1 MIANMDANML
11 ALNQDRNNIFT
22 LTVIAG
28 VQLVFIGKGKLK
40 EIAKSSGLE
49 QVGIT
54 SAEPLYYLK
63 EILKRRADEGRVSPF
78 EEKEPDLRIS
88 PAQLLRNCQTVITLA
103 VPYAVPV
110 HPVPEPRGEPSGI
123 VARCARGI
131 DYHRIV
137 EDKAKRIIDALN
149 LEASIPFKY
158 RILTDRSPLVERE
171 LASNSGLGWIGENCA
186 LINPRYG
193 SYTVLGTILIDKY
206 IEPDERIT
214 HSCLNCSKCREA
226 CPTLAIPEPFTLNPF
241 RCLSYLTQASGI
253 FPIEMRPAL
262 GTKIYGCDIC
272 QEACP
277 QNQTREN
284 SAITE
289 LAFSF
294 FPANPLLIPL
304 LGLTRKEFDSTIGM
318 TSAGWRGK
326 TNLQRNVIIALGNL
340 GDQIATKPLT
350 RLLENDPRTLI
361 RLHAAWALGQI
372 GGRKAAFALEK
383 SNQRDPEPAVQEEA
397 KLALEKSR

>member
-1 MIANMDANML
+1 M
-11 ALNQDRNNIFT
+11 
-22 LTVIAG
+22 
-28 VQLVFIGKGKLK
+28 FIGKGKLK
-40 EIAKSSGLE
+40 EIAESIGVE

-63 EILKRRADEGRVSPF
+63 ERLERRVDEGRISPF

-88 PAQLLRNCQTVITLA
+88 PEKLLFNCQAVITLA

-110 HPVPEPRGEPSGI
+110 HPLPEKREEPSGI

-137 EDKAKRIIDALN
+137 EDKAKRIIEALN
-149 LEASIPFKY
+149 LEVTMPFKY
-158 RILTDRSPLVERE
+158 RILTDRSPLMERE
-171 LASNSGLGWIGENCA
+171 LASNSGLGWIGENCT

-206 IEPDERIT
+206 IEPDEKIR
-214 HSCLNCSKCREA
+214 HSCLNCGKCREA
-226 CPTLAIPEPFTLNPF
+226 CPTSAILEPFIMNPF

-253 FPIEMRPAL
+253 FPLKMRPAL
-262 GTKIYGCDIC
+262 GAKIYGCDIC

-277 QNQTREN
+277 HNQFREN

-289 LAFSF
+289 LAFSYF
-294 FPANPLLIPL
+294 SANPLLIPL
-304 LGLTRKEFDSTIGM
+304 LELTRKEFDSSIGM

-326 TNLQRNVIIALGNL
+326 TTLQRNVIIALGNL
-340 GDQIATKPLT
+340 REQVATKPLT
-350 RLLENDPRTLI
+350 RLLENDPRPLI

-372 GGRKAAFALEK
+372 GGIKAAFALEK
-383 SNQRDPEPAVQEEA
+383 SSQRDPEPAVQAEA
-397 KLALEKSR
+397 KLALGKSR